1 MPILITIFL
10 LISQLSFNSILAYQQ
25 TDNSIAAIKHFDISN
40 GFADLVDLVNPTV
53 VNIST
58 TKHNKILDSN
68 NNHKGGKSPFP
79 FDKFGDL
86 DDLFEQFSF
95 SFNFDDRTYSNP
107 KSISLGSGFIIDEN
121 GYILTNHHVISKADE
136 ITVKLSDDSE
146 YIAKLIGSDA
156 KTDLALLKIEA
167 KKKLP
172 YVNLGDSAKVRAGD
186 WVFAVGN
193 PFGLGGSVTAG
204 IVSSKSRDIDIDS
217 SSIVNNF
224 IQIDASI
231 NMGNSGGPTFN
242 TKGEVI
248 GVNTAIYSTS
258 GGSVGIG
265 FAIPVNTAKYVI
277 EELKNNGKISRGL
290 LNIRIQE
297 ITKDLAEALGVKAN
311 SGVLV
316 ADVEKNGAGDKAGLK
331 TGDIIIG
338 FNGVATPSARK
349 LQILVASCPFNTKA
363 TIDVIRAGAK
373 LTLSTKIDDVTIDSA
388 QGSKEN
394 NNKSND
400 AKSIL
405 ESHGI
410 IARDSDDGILVTE
423 VDKSSPWRFIMKGD
437 FIKSINQKSV
447 SNCNQ
452 LNALLNDAIQSK
464 KSHVAVFVHR
474 NGQKLFLA
482 LPLNSAQAAK

>member
-10 LISQLSFNSILAYQQ
+10 LITQLSFNSILAYQQ
-25 TDNSIAAIKHFDISN
+25 NDNSIATTKHFDINN

-68 NNHKGGKSPFP
+68 INHKGGKSPFP

-86 DDLFEQFSF
+86 DDLFEQFAF
-95 SFNFDDRTYSNP
+95 PFNFDDRTYNNP

-217 SSIVNNF
+217 SSIVNDF

-331 TGDIIIG
+331 TGDIITS

-349 LQILVASCPFNTKA
+349 LQILVASCPVNTKA

-388 QGSKEN
+388 QGGKEN

-400 AKSIL
+400 GKSIL
-405 ESHGI
+405 ESYGI

-447 SNCNQ
+447 INCNE
-452 LNALLNDAIQSK
+452 LNALLNDAVKSK
-464 KSHVAVFVHR
+464 KSHVALFVHR

-482 LPLNSAQAAK
+482 LPLNNAQTAK